1 MCRCCM
7 CFQPSLFLSA
17 VPELF
22 LMADTTIT
30 AIMSANRMARSLE
43 GKMGKYGNSMMEF
56 LVVQSIGLLS
66 MSSV

>member
-1 MCRCCM
+1 
-7 CFQPSLFLSA
+7 
-17 VPELF
+17 
-22 LMADTTIT
+22 MADTTIT